1 MMNYM
6 KKFQLFF
13 FLIAIL
19 FVSSCATVYYP
30 TTLNTPLF
38 DEQGEKFVDVSL
50 NGGSIIFSGG
60 YAMKEH
66 FALAGQLSAYSVSSQ
81 IGQTTTGGE
90 GVQLDITPGYFTSF
104 GENGVFETYA
114 GYGFGRITADDFDG
128 GLHKFYLQPNI
139 GYKGDNFHGAF
150 SVRMMN
156 VLFDARDPFFE
167 LGNAQYIE
175 PAVSLKFGGERFMF
189 TSQFGGSFP
198 INADYEFEHFPFIV
212 SIGGA
217 YRF

>member
-1 MMNYM
+1 MNWL
-6 KKFQLFF
+6 KNFQLFL
-13 FLIAIL
+13 FLISVI
-19 FVSSCATVYYP
+19 FISSCATVYYP

-38 DEQGEKFVDVSL
+38 EEQGEKFVDVSL
-50 NGGSIIFSGG
+50 NGGSFVFSGG
-60 YAMKEH
+60 YAMREH

-81 IGQTTTGGE
+81 IGQTATAGD
-90 GVQLDITPGYFTSF
+90 GVQIDITSGYFTSF

-114 GYGFGRITADDFDG
+114 GYGLGRITADDFDG
-128 GLHKFYLQPNI
+128 TLHKFYLQPNI
-139 GYKGDNFHGAF
+139 GYRGESFHGAF

-167 LGNAQYIE
+167 LGNTQYIE
-175 PAVSLKFGGERFMF
+175 PAISLKFGRERFLF

-198 INADYEFEHFPFIV
+198 LNSNIQYEHFPFIV
-212 SIGGA
+212 SIGGS